1 MIILYVMF
9 VSPKQASQHFNVST
23 ETLRLW
29 AKNGKIKFI
38 KTKKGHRRY
47 EINIQDHKQER
58 ISIIYARVSSKKQ
71 EDDLKRQI
79 LFLQQKYPTFEL
91 ITDIGSG
98 INFKRKGLNSIL
110 DRLFN
115 GTIKE
120 IVVAHKDRLTRF
132 GFELFEFM
140 CKKFNT
146 KLTVVDEEIKS
157 PIEDLS
163 EDLFSIITVFTARYN
178 GIRKYELLSKDKD
191 LSKQETS

>member
-1 MIILYVMF
+1 MF
-9 VSPKQASQHFNVST
+9 VTPKQASKHYNVST

-29 AKNGKIKFI
+29 SENGK
-38 KTKKGHRRY
+38 KTEKGHRRY
-47 EINIQDHKQER
+47 EINIQDNKQKR

-71 EDDLKRQI
+71 EEDLNRQI

-98 INFKRKGLNSIL
+98 INFKRKGLKTLL
-110 DRLFN
+110 DKLFN
-115 GTIKE
+115 GVIKE

-146 KLTVVDEEIKS
+146 KLTVVEEENKS

-178 GIRKYELLSKDKD
+178 GICKYELLS
-191 LSKQETS
+191 EN

>member
-1 MIILYVMF
+1 MF
-9 VSPKQASQHFNVST
+9 VTPKQASKHYNVST

-29 AKNGKIKFI
+29 SENGKINFI
-38 KTKKGHRRY
+38 KTEKGHRRY
-47 EINIQDHKQER
+47 EINIQNNKQKR

-71 EDDLKRQI
+71 EEDLNRQI

-98 INFKRKGLNSIL
+98 INFKRKGLKTLL
-110 DRLFN
+110 DKLFN
-115 GTIKE
+115 GVIKE
-120 IVVAHKDRLTRF
+120 IVVAHKDRLTIF

-146 KLTVVDEEIKS
+146 KLTVVEEENKS

-163 EDLFSIITVFTARYN
+163 EDLFSIITVFTTRYN
-178 GIRKYELLSKDKD
+178 GIRKYELLS
-191 LSKQETS
+191 EN